1 MADKKTEQTEEQ
13 TKVRNI
19 ADTNFTTGE
28 PITDPFEAAE
38 ERVKKLEEEEAAAA
52 KRHEEER
59 QRIADEHQKQ
69 VDRFNDNIK

>member
-19 ADTNFTTGE
+19 ADTNYTTGE
-28 PITDPFEAAE
+28 PIADPFVAAE
-38 ERVKKLEEEEAAAA
+38 ERVKKLEAQEAEDA
-52 KRHEEER
+52 KRREEER
-59 QRIADEHQKQ
+59 KQYAEEHQKQ

>member
-19 ADTNFTTGE
+19 ADTNYTTGE
-28 PITDPFEAAE
+28 PIADPYEAAE
-38 ERVKKLEEEEAAAA
+38 ARVKKLEEEEAAAE
-52 KRHEEER
+52 KRRREER
-59 QRIADEHQKQ
+59 QRIAEEQQKQ